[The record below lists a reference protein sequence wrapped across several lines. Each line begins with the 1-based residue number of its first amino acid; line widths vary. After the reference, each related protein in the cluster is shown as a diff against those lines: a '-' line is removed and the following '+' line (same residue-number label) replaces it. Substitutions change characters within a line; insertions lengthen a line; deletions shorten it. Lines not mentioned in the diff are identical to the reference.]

1 MRFSTKRIA
10 AGRTPLQASCSLI
23 AKADALA
30 CFWTSLR
37 AEMPRR
43 KWKFTRRVAK
53 RVSMGAQN
61 AMELVRLGRLT
72 PRDDTPYEIL
82 HVGDIYRLRRYT
94 LQDNPEVPR
103 VGGPLLLIPP
113 LMLTAEIYDVSP
125 ELSAVTRLRDN
136 GIDAWTIDFGAPE
149 DEEGGMHRTLDD
161 HVKAVAEAVGV
172 VRELTGKDVH
182 LAGYSQGGM
191 FAYQAAAFLRSKGL
205 ASLITFGSPVDIHA
219 NAPFNST
226 AAERLALATRKMV
239 ELSLERIEGI
249 PGTLS
254 SVGFRILT
262 PGKEA
267 LQLFD
272 FVRKLHDRNALAKR
286 ETRRRFLGGE
296 GFVAWPGPALRQF
309 VDEFVIH
316 NRLVSG
322 GLVIDGR
329 SVTLADIDCPILIF
343 VGSRDDFARPPS
355 VRAIRR
361 AAPEAEIFEVVL
373 AAGHF
378 GLVVGSTSLTQTW
391 PTVSEWLKWRVGD
404 GPRPS
409 LVPMADR
416 AIEIDEDGD
425 ELGGFD
431 PIVDVDL
438 FYDTVSHAAKAAW
451 SQLGHWTEDLASAAE
466 SLRWQL
472 PRLSKLRRLEPHT
485 RTSVGKLLA
494 EKAEQSPEE
503 TFFLWQGRAFSYR
516 QADIRIDNIVRGL
529 IKCGVRPGTRV
540 GVLMGVR
547 PTYLSLVT
555 AVNRIGAVSVLMEP
569 ETETDAIRQAVE
581 LGEIGFLVADPNHA
595 ARAQEAFDA
604 EVLVLGGAGTARKV
618 PPGCVDMEAIDPDR
632 VALPDWYRPNPGR
645 ASDLSMILFSAGRF
659 ERSRAA
665 RITNR
670 RWAFAAYGA
679 AAAATLTPHDTVY
692 SCLPLHHPSGILVS
706 VGAALVGGA
715 RIALAPSFSP
725 DIFWDEVRRYGATVA
740 FYAGGIFRELVDAPV
755 SPSEHVNPLRL
766 FAGSGMRKDVWRRLS
781 DRFGVGVLEF
791 YASTEGNLVLAN
803 ASGEKVGA
811 LGHPLPGSAEL
822 ALVRYDLAGQ
832 EFVRKDGGYL
842 VACDTDDPGVLLAK
856 IDATHPSSAFEGV
869 REQRGMSRVRRD
881 VFEPGDRW
889 FVTGDLMRRDSSGDY
904 WLIDRVADMI
914 PTPSGYVSTRSI
926 EDALYQ
932 TPGVRLTA
940 VYGLPAVEG
949 AMEVVAAALVMA
961 DGAVLDLVRLNQVVT
976 GELSDVERPRVIRVV
991 ADIPLTTGYR
1001 PKKNPLRRAG
1011 LPSNTPTYVYD
1022 LDKGEYVDLKSDT
1035 GATVADSLALEA

>member
-1 MRFSTKRIA
+1 
-10 AGRTPLQASCSLI
+10 
-23 AKADALA
+23 
-30 CFWTSLR
+30 
-37 AEMPRR
+37 
-43 KWKFTRRVAK
+43 
-53 RVSMGAQN
+53 
-61 AMELVRLGRLT
+61 MELVRLGRLT

-82 HVGDIYRLRRYT
+82 HVGSVYRLRRYT
-94 LQDNPEVPR
+94 LADNPEAPQ
-103 VGGPLLLIPP
+103 VGGPILLIPP
-113 LMLTAEIYDVSP
+113 LMLTAEIYDVAP
-125 ELSAVTRLRDN
+125 ELSAVAVLRSS
-136 GIDAWTIDFGAPE
+136 GIDPWVIDFGAPE

-161 HVKAVAEAVGV
+161 HVKAVAEAVGI
-172 VRELTGKDVH
+172 VRKLTGKDVH

-191 FAYQAAAFLRSKGL
+191 FAYQAAAYLRSEGL
-205 ASLITFGSPVDIHA
+205 ASVITFGSPVDIHA
-219 NAPFNST
+219 NAPFSSN
-226 AAERLALATRKMV
+226 AAERLAIAARKML
-239 ELSLERIEGI
+239 ELSLDRIEGI

-254 SVGFRILT
+254 SVGFRMLT

-267 LQLFD
+267 LQVFD

-309 VDEFVIH
+309 VDEFVVH

-343 VGSRDDFARPPS
+343 VGRRDDFARPPS

-361 AAPEAEIFEVVL
+361 AAPDAEIFEVML
-373 AAGHF
+373 SAGHF
-378 GLVVGSTSLTQTW
+378 GLVVGSTSLTKTW
-391 PTVSEWLKWRVGD
+391 PTVSEWLRWRG
-404 GPRPS
+404 GNGSRPA
-409 LVPMADR
+409 LLPVPDQPVEHDEEAD
-416 AIEIDEDGD
+416 EF
-425 ELGGFD
+425 GGFD

-451 SQLGHWTEDLASAAE
+451 SQLGHWTEDLAGAAD
-466 SLRWQL
+466 SLRYQL

-494 EKAEQSPEE
+494 EQAERSPDE

-516 QADIRIDNIVRGL
+516 EADIRVENIVRGL

-569 ETETDAIRQAVE
+569 ETEADAIRQAVD
-581 LGEIGFLVADPNHA
+581 LGEIGFLVADPKHA
-595 ARAQEAFDA
+595 ARAREAFDA
-604 EVLVLGGAGTARKV
+604 DVLVLGGAGTARKV

-632 VALPDWYRPNPGR
+632 VMLPDWYRPNPGR

-679 AAAATLTPHDTVY
+679 AAAATLTPRDTVY

-715 RIALAPSFSP
+715 RIALAPRFSP
-725 DIFWDEVRRYGATVA
+725 DIFWEEVRRYGATVA
-740 FYAGGIFRELVDAPV
+740 FYAGGIFRELADAPV
-755 SPSEHVNPLRL
+755 SPSDHVNPLRL

-781 DRFGVGVLEF
+781 DRFGAGVLEF

-803 ASGEKVGA
+803 ASGEKVGS
-811 LGHPLPGSAEL
+811 LGRPLPGSAEI
-822 ALVRYDLAGQ
+822 ALVRYDFAAQ
-832 EFVRKDGGYL
+832 EFVRVEGGYL
-842 VACDTDDPGVLLAK
+842 VACDVDEPGVLLAK
-856 IDATHPSSAFEGV
+856 VDATHPSSAFEGV

-889 FVTGDLMRRDSSGDY
+889 FVTGDLMRRDSRGDY

-914 PTPSGYVSTRSI
+914 PTPSGYVSTRLI

-932 TPGVRLTA
+932 VPGVRLAA
-940 VYGLPAVEG
+940 VYGLPALTG
-949 AMEVVAAALVMA
+949 SMEVVAAALVMSA
-961 DGAVLDLVRLNQVVT
+961 GAVLDTARLNEIAT
-976 GELSDVERPRVIRVV
+976 RELSDVERPRVVRVV

-1001 PKKNPLRRAG
+1001 PTKNPLRQAG
-1011 LPSNTPTYVYD
+1011 LPSATPTYVYD
-1022 LDKGEYVDLKSDT
+1022 VDAGEYVDLQGEV
-1035 GATVADSLALEA
+1035 GASVVESLSLEG